1 MVRLWLTR
9 GWIIGTV
16 AAILFAVAC
25 FYLGRWQWSRY
36 EGKQTK
42 VTAIASNY
50 DAPPVPLLTAL
61 PGTSLSPHRQWSHV
75 TMTGTYVQD
84 ANLLVRNR
92 TQDATVGFEV
102 LTPLRTEDG
111 TTLLVDRGWVPNG
124 PDAETIPPVDSPP
137 TGSVTV
143 TGWLRT
149 GEPSL
154 GRDLPPPQ
162 LASISI
168 AEARAELP
176 EVGAADVYVVLGSQ
190 SPPAVKGPHPVVP
203 LPRPVQDLGPHQAY
217 AIQWWITMP
226 GGLIFVIWAI
236 RRESLQASPE
246 RPALTEPAKP
256 GKPKKVRIWDEED
269 Y

>member
-9 GWIIGTV
+9 RWIIGTI

-36 EGKQTK
+36 EDKQVK

-61 PGTSLSPHRQWSHV
+61 PGASLSPQRQWTHV
-75 TMTGTYVQD
+75 TLNGTYVQD
-84 ANLLVRNR
+84 ADLFVRNR
-92 TQDATVGFEV
+92 TQDATVGFQV
-102 LTPLRTEDG
+102 LTPVRAEDG
-111 TTLLVDRGWVPNG
+111 TTLLVDRGWVPNA
-124 PDAETIPPVDSPP
+124 PEAETIPPVDPPP
-137 TGSVTV
+137 TGSVAL

-168 AEARAELP
+168 DEARAQLP
-176 EVGAADVYVVLGSQ
+176 EVGTADVYLVLGSQ
-190 SPPAVKGPHPVVP
+190 SPPAVKGPHPLSL
-203 LPRPVQDLGPHQAY
+203 LPRPVEDLGPHQAY

-226 GGLIFVIWAI
+226 GGLVFVIWAI
-236 RRESLQASPE
+236 RREFLQTSPE
-246 RPALTEPAKP
+246 RPVPTKPAGP
-256 GKPKKVRIWDEED
+256 ARPKKVRIWDEED